1 MCHDGQN
8 CELCGG
14 SLITS
19 KTVLTAAHCTYNYSA
34 SDMTLWVG
42 EHNWNDDSDGQQEV
56 AVLEKIEHP
65 DYNYDDNSADF
76 ALLVLSEPVTW
87 RREVQPVCLP
97 GLEAGSYENI
107 KVLIYFNMFTIGI
120 TVKPIISNTTKYSYD

>member
-1 MCHDGQN
+1 M
-8 CELCGG
+8 E
-14 SLITS
+14 
-19 KTVLTAAHCTYNYSA
+19 K
-34 SDMTLWVG
+34 
-42 EHNWNDDSDGQQEV
+42 
-56 AVLEKIEHP
+56 KIEHP

-97 GLEAGSYENI
+97 GLEAGNYENI
-107 KVLIYFNMFTIGI
+107 KVLIYFDMFTIGV

>member
-1 MCHDGQN
+1 M
-8 CELCGG
+8 CGG

-19 KTVLTAAHCTYNYSA
+19 KTVLTAAHCTYNKATSGI
-34 SDMTLWVG
+34 SVVVG
-42 EHNWNDDSDGQQEV
+42 EHDVDDDSDGQQEV

-107 KVLIYFNMFTIGI
+107 EVLRYLCQ
-120 TVKPIISNTTKYSYD
+120 